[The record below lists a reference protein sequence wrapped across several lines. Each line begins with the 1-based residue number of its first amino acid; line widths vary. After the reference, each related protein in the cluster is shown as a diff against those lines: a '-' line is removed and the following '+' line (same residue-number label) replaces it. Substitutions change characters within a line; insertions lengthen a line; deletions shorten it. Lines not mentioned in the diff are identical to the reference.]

1 MDGLFVTEY
10 LEHRKRSR
18 LPDIVDRNKER
29 LRIRFGIEV
38 RKEEMAR
45 RKDEIEVEQGQ
56 GSSDKQADDRKPE
69 IRDDPLKR
77 KDCRMGKKCCKKTFR
92 F

>member
-1 MDGLFVTEY
+1 MDFSNFY

-56 GSSDKQADDRKPE
+56 GSSD
-69 IRDDPLKR
+69 
-77 KDCRMGKKCCKKTFR
+77 
-92 F
+92 

>member
-1 MDGLFVTEY
+1 MIRIGLKFKKNSPCPSIPDVEGPFVTEY

-56 GSSDKQADDRKPE
+56 GSSD
-69 IRDDPLKR
+69 
-77 KDCRMGKKCCKKTFR
+77 
-92 F
+92 